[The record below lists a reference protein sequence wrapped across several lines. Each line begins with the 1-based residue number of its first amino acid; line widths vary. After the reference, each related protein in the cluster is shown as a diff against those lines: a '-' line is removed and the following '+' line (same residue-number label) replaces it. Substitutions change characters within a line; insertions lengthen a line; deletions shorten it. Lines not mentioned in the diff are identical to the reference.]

1 MTENMILDPNIQS
14 NAYITPP
21 LKGEEIGV
29 LGVSSSIVLFPV
41 ILLSSKLLPHLSVSN
56 STITLGDFQF
66 HVRNIQRP

>member
-1 MTENMILDPNIQS
+1 MILDPNIQS
-14 NAYITPP
+14 NVYITPP